1 MSVSFLKKDTTNPF
15 EGTGYLA
22 HMVIWVCVYVFTY
35 ASVPT
40 YDDQRLV
47 LSVVLPSLQL
57 RQDLSLNP

>member
-1 MSVSFLKKDTTNPF
+1 MDYRSSLASPF